1 MTGCSTGSA
10 SEVCDP
16 IIPAA
21 SIETSSPS
29 DKDHKTEGVLNVIA
43 ISAMTLGGL
52 NWLSAGIGKLAGA
65 RRANL
70 VEGASDL
77 IGVPALA
84 TFVYLLV
91 GLAAAYYFILNFV
104 MRIDGNGMYNDD
116 KIYNWVFLGITAVV
130 AIAGAYGMYA

>member
-1 MTGCSTGSA
+1 MTDGGDCQSQGKCVA
-10 SEVCDP
+10 

-21 SIETSSPS
+21 SIETSADPN
-29 DKDHKTEGVLNVIA
+29 KTEGVLDVIA

-91 GLAAAYYFILNFV
+91 GLAAAYYFILRFV
-104 MRIDGNGMYNDD
+104 MRIDGKGMYNDD